1 MKRHKQLIRCSII
14 VLFVFITHLYAVD
27 IKPVAQ
33 FEFTKQTYQQKEPIE
48 IRDTSYA
55 SEGKR
60 IIQREWLVLINKKQR
75 KGPNLPALLNNVEPG
90 QYEVFLRVKADDGK
104 WSETISRKL
113 TLQKNKSITITT
125 FKMDKPI
132 YAIGEK
138 LGFIYEYDNPNELKI
153 RSQKWTYKNLDT
165 GSKIAGKPK
174 YFKRTGKY
182 EVTMQ
187 IQDEWGVWS
196 PSKTCIVQV
205 GTDKIERDGYYL
217 FTKGKQG
224 DLLEG
229 YIDKDYNT
237 LDSITDVTIKDKEGV
252 LLVSN
257 SPERIPSSGILY
269 RDTVKGEGRLLVHHQ
284 NATAV
289 SKKLVILAT
298 TTENREVSLS
308 LSNQA
313 IKGPHRN
320 ILGMGQE
327 ALRDYF
333 KGSSTKKYILKP
345 GQTLSIYDSSISK
358 NWKAEEVISGLLDFR
373 SDGNVTFTVVALDY
387 NSSLDNLKEL
397 SILAKDA
404 HIRGTFNVIERYY
417 TVNLADIN
425 KPSKLTIGQGSEEWV
440 SGTDALTGEKVQN
453 RGNYGVSV
461 FIEVK
466 NHEDMGIILNARGG
480 AYQGAIKWGNGKVFD
495 TPTEEILSSK
505 KIATLVGMVRASA
518 PNQFVYML
526 PNGSAAPVLFGFIPE
541 KFWK

>member
-1 MKRHKQLIRCSII
+1 MKRHKQLITCSII
-14 VLFVFITHLYAVD
+14 VLLVCITHLYAVD